1 MGGFNLMKRSLFAA
15 SLLSLALTGVGYAQ
29 NSASSPETDAHY
41 TQAQLK
47 QLVLNAH
54 APEQYEALASYYGGQ
69 RDSYLQQAAKAKKE
83 WVQLSQN
90 VTSHA
95 AKYPTPADWARTR
108 YEYYMSKA
116 SKAGTFEAKYS
127 HMATPDAPVSAQ

>member
-1 MGGFNLMKRSLFAA
+1 MTRNLLATCFLSFSFAA
-15 SLLSLALTGVGYAQ
+15 VGIAQ
-29 NSASSPETDAHY
+29 DSASSPGADAHY
-41 TQAQLK
+41 TKAQLK

-54 APEQYEALASYYGGQ
+54 APEQYAALASYYGGQ

-95 AKYPTPADWARTR
+95 SKYSTPTDWARNY

-116 SKAGTFEAKYS
+116 SKAGTLEAKYS
-127 HMATPDAPVSAQ
+127 HMATPDSPVNAQ